1 MYGHFGFD
9 FTAEAERRMQAWHTA
24 NPQGKHGG
32 HHYAAGDFGL
42 SEGEIG
48 ERFAPYMRH
57 FRVVKEAAAS

>member
-42 SEGEIG
+42 SEEEIG
-48 ERFAPYMRH
+48 ECFAPYMRH
-57 FRVVKEAAAS
+57 FRVAKESAA